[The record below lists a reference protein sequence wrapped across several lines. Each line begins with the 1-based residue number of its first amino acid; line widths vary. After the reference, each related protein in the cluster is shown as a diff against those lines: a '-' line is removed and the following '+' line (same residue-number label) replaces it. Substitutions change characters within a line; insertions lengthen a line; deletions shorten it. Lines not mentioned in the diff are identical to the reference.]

1 MLGIIIVTYK
11 SYDRIRDYVF
21 EDLLGYVS
29 AGNGKIV
36 VVDVG
41 SERSSAERIAE
52 LLEVTVGDF
61 DSPPK
66 GDVTVLHVRENLGYA
81 RANNYGVRYLLKHI
95 PQTEAFLFSNED
107 VRFTKGPVLETLMEK
122 LRALP
127 DAGTIGPDIV
137 DMQGSPQGPLMYN
150 QSIWFAILNNFCEP
164 LFGHGFLR
172 GSFASGKTPAELER
186 KPGPVCVLSGC
197 FFLVRA
203 SDFLQAGMFDERT
216 FLYWEEEIL
225 SRRMEAIGKRLYFE
239 DSVQVRHLVGG
250 TMPRK
255 DRPNTL
261 QAKNLLAGAKLYY
274 RDYDRRNILERTLLG
289 ISGAFRMTIVYLAV
303 WKFQLKKLLGLL
315 PEEKG

>member
-11 SYDRIRDYVF
+11 SYERIRYYVF
-21 EDLLGYVS
+21 EDLLDFVS
-29 AGNGKIV
+29 GGNGKIV

-41 SERSSAERIAE
+41 SERSSAERIAS
-52 LLEVTVGDF
+52 LLEVSVGEF
-61 DSPPK
+61 DAAPT

-81 RANNYGVRYLLKHI
+81 RANNYGVRYLLKHF

-107 VRFTKGPVLETLMEK
+107 VRFTKGKVLETLLDK

-127 DAGTIGPDIV
+127 DAGAIGPDIV
-137 DMQGSPQGPLMYN
+137 DMQGNPQGPAFYY

-164 LFGHGFLR
+164 LFGHGFVPET
-172 GSFASGKTPAELER
+172 FASGKTKEELVRKAGPAY
-186 KPGPVCVLSGC
+186 VLSGC
-197 FFLVRA
+197 FFIARA
-203 SDFLQAGMFDERT
+203 ADFLQAGMFDERT

-239 DSVQVRHLVGG
+239 DSVQIRHLVGG

-261 QAKNLLAGAKLYY
+261 QVKCLLAGAKLYFKY
-274 RDYDRRNILERTLLG
+274 YDRSNILERALLHL
-289 ISGAFRMTIVYLAV
+289 SGAFRLGIVYLAMM
-303 WKFQLKKLLGLL
+303 KFHVKRALGML
-315 PEEKG
+315 PGEKG